1 MKTKQKII
9 GSIVIVVL
17 LAAFLIIGFVNSK
30 AKTHKLNED
39 DIFVESIEKNEAKTD
54 NSSMITV
61 CIKGE
66 IKKPGVY
73 KLKSGS
79 IVDDLIKL
87 SGGLTEDANL
97 NSKLNLARKLKDEDY
112 IYVEKKIET
121 ANNGA
126 SVQTASQNVQEN
138 DKIDINTATL
148 EQLDKLPG
156 VGPSTA
162 QKIIDYREKHGN
174 YNSIEDLK
182 KLGGIG
188 DKTIDKLRD
197 KVDIR

>member
-9 GSIVIVVL
+9 GSIVIVL
-17 LAAFLIIGFVNSK
+17 LLTAFLIVGLLNTKV
-30 AKTHKLNED
+30 KTHKLNED
-39 DIFVESIEKNEAKTD
+39 DIFVESTEKSEVKANT
-54 NSSMITV
+54 SIITV

-66 IKKPGVY
+66 VKKPGVY

-87 SGGLTEDANL
+87 SGGLTEDASL

-112 IYVEKKIET
+112 IYVERKIES
-121 ANNGA
+121 AGNGA
-126 SVQTASQNVQEN
+126 SMHAASQNVQVN

-174 YNSIEDLK
+174 FNSLEDLK

>member
-9 GSIVIVVL
+9 GSVVIIVV
-17 LAAFLIIGFVNSK
+17 LAAFLILGLVNSK

-39 DIFVESIEKNEAKTD
+39 DIFVESTEKSEVKA
-54 NSSMITV
+54 SGSMVTV

-66 IKKPGVY
+66 VKKPGVY

-87 SGGLTEDANL
+87 SGGLTEEANL

-112 IYVEKKIET
+112 IYVERKIE
-121 ANNGA
+121 NA
-126 SVQTASQNVQEN
+126 SSGTSMQTASQNIQEN

>member
-9 GSIVIVVL
+9 GSIVIIVV
-17 LAAFLIIGFVNSK
+17 LAAFLLLGLVNSK

-39 DIFVESIEKNEAKTD
+39 DIFVESTEKSEVKE
-54 NSSMITV
+54 SGSMITV

-66 IKKPGVY
+66 VKKPGVY

-87 SGGLTEDANL
+87 SGGLTEDASL

-126 SVQTASQNVQEN
+126 SVQTASQSVQEN

>member
-9 GSIVIVVL
+9 GSVVIIVV
-17 LAAFLIIGFVNSK
+17 LAAFLILGLVNSK

-39 DIFVESIEKNEAKTD
+39 DIFVESTEKSEVKASGSKV
-54 NSSMITV
+54 TV

-66 IKKPGVY
+66 VKKPGVY

-87 SGGLTEDANL
+87 SGGLTEEANL

-112 IYVEKKIET
+112 IYVERKIE
-121 ANNGA
+121 NA
-126 SVQTASQNVQEN
+126 SSGTSMQTASQNIQEN